1 MPLDSALFP
10 DANRAP
16 FESSTDYLSSS
27 RFARR
32 DPKDLMKKEELQ
44 DIIRRE
50 LNQAIGAENGKLANE
65 RLELMKAYQG
75 GEFADPPPGQNR
87 SRVVMLT
94 VLETVEWVLP
104 ALLRIFTA
112 SDTIAELAPIR
123 TTMTPPPTAPGMPPP
138 LDPEEAGR
146 QATHYV
152 TYVVNTEND
161 GFLLLHDWFKDGLLQ
176 KLGWIKRWWSEE
188 EIRETNTFTGLTA
201 DEYAAKLRD
210 LNDPN
215 ASAKIEIIEQS
226 SYPAPTSSGMGE
238 DAPQPVP
245 PQMPGMP
252 PQPPPMLY
260 DCKIRVTRKQGRIR
274 LCNVPPEE
282 ILFSRRSTRE
292 HIPFLCHRTNVT
304 RTALL
309 QQGYDADTL
318 DQVSWNDSQDYNPER
333 LQRFLPD
340 DDMPYTNDRTDPPMR
355 QYWVEENYIEADY
368 DGDGLAELLKVVT
381 VDRSA
386 VILTKDGKPDI
397 EEVDEIPFDFLCP
410 VPQPHK
416 LVGLS
421 VADLVMD
428 LQRIK
433 STLIRQMLDNIYL
446 TNNPRH
452 LVVESAATDETYDD
466 LLTSK
471 PGGLVRTR
479 TPDGVQPLVTPF
491 VAEKAQGLVE
501 YMDQTAEVRTGIS
514 RHNQGLDP
522 DDLNKTATG
531 VNLIQQ
537 AAAQRVE
544 LIARIF
550 AFSVAKMVK
559 GVLGLIKKHAQ
570 QERIIRVSGAPLQA
584 DPAQWKH
591 DMTVTVDVGLGT
603 GNRDQILGHLMQLL
617 QVQAQIVV
625 AQGGQL
631 TGPLVYGKNVY
642 DLVSRLSENAG
653 FKSNFAVQDP
663 SIPPPPSVTG
673 PPQPPKPDPQTQA
686 LQAQAQA
693 EIQVLQQKA
702 QIDAQLNQ
710 QKAQHQQQLAQTK
723 AQTDMAIATQT
734 AQHQAQLD
742 QQKMAHQ
749 FAIDQQKAQNDL
761 EIERVRAANDLEI
774 ERLKAGNAAQL
785 QMHKLAMQPPATPGA
800 GP

>member
-1 MPLDSALFP
+1 MPLDTALFP
-10 DANRAP
+10 HDAQTTI
-16 FESSTDYLSSS
+16 SSPRYN
-27 RFARR
+27 RR
-32 DPKDLMKKEELQ
+32 DPSKLMKTDELR

-50 LNQAIGAENGKLANE
+50 LNQAIGAENGKLSNE

-87 SRVVMLT
+87 SKVVMLT

-112 SDTIAELAPIR
+112 SDTIAEMAPIR
-123 TTMTPPPTAPGMPPP
+123 TTMSPPPSPPGAPPP
-138 LDPEEAGR
+138 MDPEEAGR
-146 QATHYV
+146 QATLFCNWIFNV
-152 TYVVNTEND
+152 DND

-176 KLGWIKRWWSEE
+176 KLGWVKRWWSEE
-188 EIRETNTFTGLTA
+188 QTRETNTFTGLTA
-201 DEYAAKLRD
+201 DEYAAKLKD
-210 LNDPN
+210 LNDPDS
-215 ASAKIEIIEQS
+215 SADVEILEEK
-226 SYPAPTSSGMGE
+226 SYPAPAPSGMGE
-238 DAPQPVP
+238 DAPQPIP
-245 PQMPGMP
+245 DTPG
-252 PQPPPMLY
+252 QHRPMLY
-260 DCKIRVTRKQGRIR
+260 DCKLRVTRKQGRIR

-292 HIPFLCHRTNVT
+292 NIPFLCHRTNVT

-309 QQGYDADTL
+309 QQGYDEDCL

-355 QYWVEENYIEADY
+355 QYWVEENYIRADY

-397 EEVDEIPFDFLCP
+397 EEIDEIPFDFLCP

-479 TPDGVQPLVTPF
+479 TPDGVQALVTPF
-491 VAEKAQGLVE
+491 VAEKAQLLVE

-544 LIARIF
+544 LIARIY
-550 AFSVAKMVK
+550 AHAVQKLMR
-559 GVLGLIKKHAQ
+559 GVLGLVKKHQQ

-591 DMTVTVDVGLGT
+591 DMTVTVNVGLGT
-603 GNRDQILGHLMQLL
+603 GNRDQIMGHLMQLL
-617 QVQAQIVV
+617 QVQTQIV
-625 AQGGQL
+625 AGQGGSMQ
-631 TGPLVYGKNVY
+631 GPLVYAKNVY
-642 DLVSRLSENAG
+642 DTVAKLSENAG
-653 FKSNFAVQDP
+653 FKSNFAVTDP
-663 SIPPPPSVTG
+663 TIPPPPSVTG
-673 PPQPPKPDPQTQA
+673 PPQPPKPDPQTQMM
-686 LQAQAQA
+686 QAQAQA
-693 EIQVLQQKA
+693 EIAAIQAKSQADQQLNQQKA
-702 QIDAQLNQ
+702 AHQQQLAGQKAQQDAQLNQ
-710 QKAQHQQQLAQTK
+710 QQLQHQQQLDYQK
-723 AQTDMAIATQT
+723 LQHDMAIQSMKADNDFKIEQ
-734 AQHQAQLD
+734 
-742 QQKMAHQ
+742 MR
-749 FAIDQQKAQNDL
+749 AQNDL
-761 EIERVRAANDLEI
+761 AI
-774 ERLKAGNAAQL
+774 ERLKADNANQVA
-785 QMHKLAMQPPATPGA
+785 MHKANLQAMQQPAQGA
-800 GP
+800 GI